1 MDKQETVRLSP
12 ELSPP
17 AETHSVNLLIKAT
30 RTEVDSVEI
39 RCSHLKQ
46 METKWKI
53 NKITECPKEVIIRE
67 GFHQGSPSL
76 PMILW
81 GSWSCTVPDAS

>member
-1 MDKQETVRLSP
+1 MDKQQTVRLSP
-12 ELSPP
+12 ELYSP
-17 AETHSVNLLIKAT
+17 AETHSMNLLIKAT

-39 RCSHLKQ
+39 RRSHLKRN
-46 METKWKI
+46 KPKI
-53 NKITECPKEVIIRE
+53 NKTTNCPEEVIIRE
-67 GFHQGSPSL
+67 GFHQHSPSL